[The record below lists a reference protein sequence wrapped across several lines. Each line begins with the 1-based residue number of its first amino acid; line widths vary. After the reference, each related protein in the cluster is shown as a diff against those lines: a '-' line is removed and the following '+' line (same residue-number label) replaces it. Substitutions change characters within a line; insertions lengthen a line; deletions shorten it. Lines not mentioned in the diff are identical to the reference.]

1 MDVDRKESTDLLRP
15 KQRQEANGR
24 KASVWQESGGPPDG
38 GLRAY
43 IVVIASFCTNGLIF
57 GIINSYSVIYLVL
70 LKRLESQNVDGATVK
85 ASLCGVLT
93 IGCTFAISPV
103 SGILSNFL
111 GLRTT
116 TMVGGIIAT
125 IGLALSSFFVDNID
139 VLCVTYGIIYG
150 LGASL
155 AYTPSLAILGH
166 YFKKKLGIVNGVV
179 TIGSSVFTVSLPPL
193 MEYMINNYGLSGMFR
208 VLAVFGFG
216 IFLCGILFKPVAITK
231 PVNTKKG
238 AWPLLR
244 IIMGVELWKKRR
256 YTLWALI
263 MPVALFGYFVPYVH
277 IKKYIEDLNFE
288 NDINMNLPLQ
298 GLAVTSAIGRLI
310 FGYLSDRPRV
320 NKIMIQQIM
329 FYTIGTLTIML
340 AFAKAF
346 WVIAFELCG
355 CKHAA
360 EGIGCMLGLA
370 AYPLCFGPPLAAHLY
385 STTLTYTLPFILSGI
400 TPIVGASLMFLI
412 YFQKRKPN
420 QTETNGHAI
429 SLERA

>member
-1 MDVDRKESTDLLRP
+1 
-15 KQRQEANGR
+15 
-24 KASVWQESGGPPDG
+24 
-38 GLRAY
+38 
-43 IVVIASFCTNGLIF
+43 
-57 GIINSYSVIYLVL
+57 
-70 LKRLESQNVDGATVK
+70 
-85 ASLCGVLT
+85 
-93 IGCTFAISPV
+93 
-103 SGILSNFL
+103 
-111 GLRTT
+111 
-116 TMVGGIIAT
+116 MVGGIIAT
-125 IGLALSSFFVDNID
+125 IGLTLSSFFVDNID

-166 YFKKKLGIVNGVV
+166 YFKKKLGIVNGIV

-231 PVNTKKG
+231 PVNTEKG
-238 AWPLLR
+238 VWPLLR
-244 IIMGVELWKKRR
+244 IIFGVELWKKRR

-277 IKKYIEDLNFE
+277 IKKYIEDLNFGS
-288 NDINMNLPLQ
+288 DINMNLPLQ

-346 WVIAFELCG
+346 WLIVLIALGMGVCEGGFIALIGPIAFELCG
-355 CKHAA
+355 CEHAA

-420 QTETNGHAI
+420 QPETNGHVI

>member
-1 MDVDRKESTDLLRP
+1 
-15 KQRQEANGR
+15 
-24 KASVWQESGGPPDG
+24 
-38 GLRAY
+38 
-43 IVVIASFCTNGLIF
+43 
-57 GIINSYSVIYLVL
+57 
-70 LKRLESQNVDGATVK
+70 
-85 ASLCGVLT
+85 
-93 IGCTFAISPV
+93 
-103 SGILSNFL
+103 
-111 GLRTT
+111 
-116 TMVGGIIAT
+116 MVGGIIAT

-216 IFLCGILFKPVAITK
+216 IFLCGILFKPVAVTK
-231 PVNTKKG
+231 PVKTRKG
-238 AWPLLR
+238 VWPLLR
-244 IIMGVELWKKRR
+244 IIFGIELWKKKR

-277 IKKYIEDLNFE
+277 IKKYIEDLKFG

-298 GLAVTSAIGRLI
+298 GLAVTSAIGRLV
-310 FGYLSDRPRV
+310 FGYLSDRPQI

-340 AFAKAF
+340 AFARAF
-346 WVIAFELCG
+346 WKIVLIALGMGVCEGGFIALIGPIAFELCG
-355 CKHAA
+355 REHAA

-370 AYPLCFGPPLAAHLY
+370 AYPLCFGPPLAALLY
-385 STTLTYTLPFILSGI
+385 STTTTYTLPFILSGL
-400 TPIVGASLMFLI
+400 TPIVGASLMFMI
-412 YFQKRKPN
+412 YFQKRKTN
-420 QTETNGHAI
+420 LTETNGHAI